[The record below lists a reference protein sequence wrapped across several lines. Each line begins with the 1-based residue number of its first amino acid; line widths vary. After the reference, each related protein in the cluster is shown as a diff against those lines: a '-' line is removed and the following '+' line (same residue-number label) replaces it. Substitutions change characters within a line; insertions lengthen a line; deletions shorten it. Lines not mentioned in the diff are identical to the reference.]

1 MTRTV
6 SSSKLSGQ
14 ANLGTMILR
23 AKDRSQPQV
32 FGYTAAPAVK
42 GDGWLP
48 PKQLMI
54 DRSLDRVS
62 RRDTRRSE
70 ARSSTERRSIAA
82 IRAATAKTL
91 PGGPATVS
99 VHRSS

>member
-1 MTRTV
+1 MPANAHRSSWHCPQRPSCLLDIWRRSRDSHG

-48 PKQLMI
+48 PEQLMMELLAG
-54 DRSLDRVS
+54 SAVPVLTPAGPK
-62 RRDTRRSE
+62 RRHVAS
-70 ARSSTERRSIAA
+70 
-82 IRAATAKTL
+82 
-91 PGGPATVS
+91 
-99 VHRSS
+99 